1 MGGGRVLYKLA
12 HDMGLGRQFR
22 MGGGE
27 GTCILDW
34 SNV

>member
-22 MGGGE
+22 MGGGR
-27 GTCILDW
+27 GL
-34 SNV
+34 VY